1 MFLLFDAYDCLI
13 TQVSFPGCPQGL
25 PLRAMNKLSHTN
37 QSIEKTLWEVMSD
50 RPDAVVE
57 IALAARKSVLKAA
70 AGCSEFVG
78 ETYCVLNLFSFTGKH
93 GQAFIHIATYANH
106 VNLGFNYG
114 AKLADPKGLLEG
126 SGKMIRHIRL
136 NSKSLLRS
144 KPVKDLIGNA
154 VVHAREMA
162 EAKGGIQPARVG
174 IRIGKKKKRK

>member
-1 MFLLFDAYDCLI
+1 MPDPNEL
-13 TQVSFPGCPQGL
+13 VE
-25 PLRAMNKLSHTN
+25 N
-37 QSIEKTLWEVMSD
+37 TLWEVMSD

-93 GQAFIHIATYANH
+93 GQAFIHIATYSKH
-106 VNLGFNYG
+106 VNLGFNHG
-114 AKLADPKGLLEG
+114 ARLDDPEGLLEG
-126 SGKMIRHIRL
+126 TGKVIRHIRI
-136 NSKSLLRS
+136 NSKSQLRS
-144 KPVKDLIGNA
+144 KPVKDLIAIA

-174 IRIGKKKKRK
+174 VRVGKKNKRM